1 MAINSVLSPA
11 EAADYA
17 AQADKFNRA
26 LNEGKPPKGNT
37 LGQEDF
43 LQLLTKQLQYQDPL
57 SPMDD
62 KAFIAQMAQFSSLQS
77 MNTMAA
83 DISKLTTLLSGRETT
98 SEAYGSLGK
107 SVELVDGEKNV
118 QGKVMAVTRGAIPEI
133 LVNGATYPWESVVRV
148 FVE

>member
-1 MAINSVLSPA
+1 MNSVLSPA

-17 AQADKFNRA
+17 MQADKFNRE
-26 LNEGKPPKGNT
+26 LNAGKPPKGSA

-43 LQLLTKQLQYQDPL
+43 LTLLTKQLQYQDPM

-62 KAFIAQMAQFSSLQS
+62 KSFIAQMAQFSSLQS

-83 DISKLTTLLSGRETT
+83 DIAKLTTLLSGREAS

-107 SVELVDGEKNV
+107 NVELLDGEETV
-118 QGKVMAVTRGAIPEI
+118 QGKVMAVTRGEVPEI
-133 LVNGATYPWESVVRV
+133 LVNGNVYPWESVVRV

>member
-1 MAINSVLSPA
+1 MAISSVLSSA

-17 AQADKFNRA
+17 VQADRFNRA
-26 LNEGKPPKGNT
+26 LNEGKPPKGNA

-62 KAFIAQMAQFSSLQS
+62 KSFIAQMAQFSSLQH
-77 MNTMAA
+77 MNTMST
-83 DISKLTTLLSGRETT
+83 DIAKLTTLLSGREAS

-107 SVELVDGEKNV
+107 SVEILSGEETV
-118 QGKVMAVTRGAIPEI
+118 QGKVMAVTRGAVPEI
-133 LVNGATYPWESVVRV
+133 LVNGDVYPWESVTKV

>member
-1 MAINSVLSPA
+1 MAISSVLSPS

-26 LNEGKPPKGNT
+26 LNEGKLPKGNT

-43 LQLLTKQLQYQDPL
+43 LKLLTKQLQYQDPM

-62 KAFIAQMAQFSSLQS
+62 KEFIAQMAQFSSLQH
-77 MNTMAA
+77 MNTMSA
-83 DISKLTTLLSGRETT
+83 DIAKLTALLSGREAS

-107 SVELVDGEKNV
+107 NVEILDGEETV
-118 QGKVMAVTRGAIPEI
+118 QGKVMAVTRGAVPEI
-133 LVNGATYPWESVVRV
+133 LVNGNSYLWESVTRV

>member
-1 MAINSVLSPA
+1 MNSVLSQA

-17 AQADKFNRA
+17 MRADRFNRE

-43 LQLLTKQLQYQDPL
+43 LTLLTKQLQYQDPM

-62 KAFIAQMAQFSSLQS
+62 KSFIAQMAQFSSLQS

-83 DISKLTTLLSGRETT
+83 DIAKLTSLLSGREAS

-107 SVELVDGEKNV
+107 NVELLNGEETV
-118 QGKVMAVTRGAIPEI
+118 QGKVMAVTRGEVPEI
-133 LVNGATYPWESVVRV
+133 LVNGNVYPWESVVRV

>member
-1 MAINSVLSPA
+1 MSSVLSAA

-17 AQADKFNRA
+17 ARADRFNRE

-43 LQLLTKQLQYQDPL
+43 LNLLTKQLQYQDPM

-62 KAFIAQMAQFSSLQS
+62 KSFIAQMAQFSSLQS

-83 DISKLTTLLSGRETT
+83 DIAKLTALLSGRETS
-98 SEAYGSLGK
+98 SEAYSSLGK
-107 SVELVDGEKNV
+107 NVELPDGEETV
-118 QGKVMAVTRGAIPEI
+118 QGKVMAVTRGEVPEI
-133 LVNGATYPWESVVRV
+133 LVNGNVYPWESVVKV